1 MTGLKSVVIA
11 TLAGSAIVGG
21 IMVSTITGA
30 AAMPAAPLGAA
41 ATATSNVQEARI
53 VCGPYR
59 CWRRPNYY
67 GYYGGYY
74 APRPYYYG
82 PRFYGPG
89 WGYRRRW

>member
-1 MTGLKSVVIA
+1 
-11 TLAGSAIVGG
+11 
-21 IMVSTITGA
+21 MVSTITGA

-41 ATATSNVQEARI
+41 AAAASNVQEARV

-67 GYYGGYY
+67 YGGYY
-74 APRPYYYG
+74 GPPRPYLYG

-89 WGYRRRW
+89 WGYRRGWRGW